1 MNIFNT
7 LDLEYDIEFAKIN
20 HVFESTYDMTMIK
33 LKELEMNCVHSDIIT
48 ESDAGYVYEGAVKN
62 LLISAKEFI
71 EKIIAKLKEFFTGS
85 KKEMDEE
92 EVAKAKKMAEEIIK
106 NPDAIK
112 DDKIEVYDHEN
123 DKKELDKYIREMLK
137 LERKVMNLKVSSKLK
152 ANNKSDEVLILM
164 EFQQLL
170 REIDKLNDEYDS
182 SLLTEND
189 NIIKKAKVDAIRF
202 SQKQLD
208 KIKIDYDAVE
218 KNSDKV
224 LQLFKK
230 DIDGC
235 EIPEQLNLLQKLSN
249 SIATRVRKYSLRI
262 STYRHK
268 SLSTIIAL
276 GAMAGLGTV
285 VAYDMK
291 NPDGVVN
298 KQLKKIVNKQAQQHM
313 SK

>member
-137 LERKVMNLKVSSKLK
+137 LERKVMNLKVASKLK
-152 ANNKSDEVLILM
+152 VNNNSAEVLM

-170 REIDKLNDEYDS
+170 REMDKLNDEYDS

-249 SIATRVRKYSLRI
+249 SIAARVRKFSLRI

-268 SLSTIIAL
+268 SLSIILGL
-276 GAMAGLGTV
+276 GAIVGLGTV

-298 KQLKKIVNKQAQQHM
+298 NQLKKIVNKQAQQHM